1 MVNIEKGMGR
11 QFAREWYNTNRAL
24 LIAERQRKMDA
35 QRTPVDHYMEKV
47 FHCADP
53 AVVDDRTGRKVRTT
67 LNDKFMMKA
76 PPPLVDQAEEEE
88 EAEEKVEEASE
99 QREPAPT
106 PAEPVTTTIPLPVV
120 GETKSKTIFTS
131 PAVETKSKTMIF
143 TTPVLASSS
152 PSLEEDESELD
163 MAMDFFHD
171 MGGCMYVTTM
181 AATTAATKAV
191 ATRVS

>member
-24 LIAERQRKMDA
+24 LIAERQRQMDA
-35 QRTPVDHYMEKV
+35 QRTPVDLYMEKV

-53 AVVDDRTGRKVRTT
+53 ALVDDRTGRKVRMT

-76 PPPLVDQAEEEE
+76 PLADQAEEEE
-88 EAEEKVEEASE
+88 EVEEASE
-99 QREPAPT
+99 QRDSAA
-106 PAEPVTTTIPLPVV
+106 PAEKAVTTIPLPAV
-120 GETKSKTIFTS
+120 
-131 PAVETKSKTMIF
+131 VETKNKTIF

-152 PSLEEDESELD
+152 CSPEAEESELD

-181 AATTAATKAV
+181 AATMAATKAV

>member
-1 MVNIEKGMGR
+1 MVSIEKGMGR

-24 LIAERQRKMDA
+24 LIAERQRQMDA

-53 AVVDDRTGRKVRTT
+53 ALVDDRTGRKVRMT

-76 PPPLVDQAEEEE
+76 PLADQAEDEEE
-88 EAEEKVEEASE
+88 VEEASE
-99 QREPAPT
+99 QRDSAPAP
-106 PAEPVTTTIPLPVV
+106 AEKAVTTIPLPAV
-120 GETKSKTIFTS
+120 
-131 PAVETKSKTMIF
+131 VETKNKTIF

-152 PSLEEDESELD
+152 PPEDESELD
-163 MAMDFFHD
+163 LAMDFFHD

-181 AATTAATKAV
+181 AATKAV